1 MSLSSQNGPT
11 DLARAQIGRRSGPPR
26 LSLVWVLLTL
36 GVFLLASCSG
46 ARGTASPTAMP
57 PTPTQTSTPTAPLT
71 STPSATPTPTPT
83 PMPTQTPTPTPTPT
97 PTHPLM
103 IEVMRQQT
111 YPGSELVIEQE
122 LAPGSNYDRYIASYQ
137 SEGLKIYALLTIPQG
152 ETPESGWPVI
162 VFNHGYIPP
171 DQYRTTERYVAY
183 VDTFARNG
191 YIVFRPD
198 YRGHGDSEG
207 EASSAYGAPDYTVDV
222 LNGMASVKGHPDADP
237 DRVGMWGHS
246 MGGTITLRAMVVTD
260 DIKAGVIWAGVV
272 APYPDLWERWQRR
285 FSEQPTPTPNPDGT
299 TRRRWTQELLEYG
312 TFEENP
318 TFWASIDPT
327 FHLDDL
333 SGPLQ
338 LHHGTADESVPV
350 EYSENLYVQLQETGQ
365 TAELYLYPGDNHNI
379 SNSFGTAMQR
389 SVQFF
394 DQHVKGTSG

>member
-394 DQHVKGTSG
+394 DQYVKGTSG